1 MYCMNTYVVYLCRL
15 ILRIVQWEMC
25 CLYPFFLYTKKL
37 KDREGEFAQGHF
49 GTMMHFLVFLQ
60 DSGLQFLYTWLLKS
74 QMSPFLGISLSHIY
88 NQVYYPPSEE
98 CSLSS
103 YHLLKFRTPLKAHSI
118 TKVPC
123 RIIWS
128 PLATVSA
135 QLFLLH
141 KPVLLSEVWLPWAL
155 SLRLCFLIVLS
166 KTVTEVVSGRD
177 SSKIW
182 PAFSPLDYTV

>member
-1 MYCMNTYVVYLCRL
+1 MRDVLS
-15 ILRIVQWEMC
+15 ISI
-25 CLYPFFLYTKKL
+25 FFIHK
-37 KDREGEFAQGHF
+37 EAQRQRRWVCPRSLWNYDALPSIPSG
-49 GTMMHFLVFLQ
+49 
-60 DSGLQFLYTWLLKS
+60 SGLQFLYTWLPKS

-155 SLRLCFLIVLS
+155 SLRLCFLIVSS

-177 SSKIW
+177 SSKTW